1 MVGHSAKLCDIAYD
15 SIEMDFDIVREQGA
29 RGVPIFYGDATQEAS
44 LRKANLP
51 QARVFVVAIP
61 DSAGAARAVSLARRI
76 NPNVHIV
83 ARVRYVRDMARLY
96 ALGANVIVSEEVEAS
111 VKIFSE
117 VLSHYDVPAEMIEEF
132 GGVAAPKPHP

>member
-1 MVGHSAKLCDIAYD
+1 M
-15 SIEMDFDIVREQGA
+15 EQQGA

-51 QARVFVVAIP
+51 AARVFVVAIP
-61 DSAGAARAVSLARRI
+61 DPAGAARAVAVARRI
-76 NPNVHIV
+76 NPAVHIV

-111 VKIFSE
+111 IKIFSA
-117 VLSHYDVPAEMIEEF
+117 VLGHYGVSGGNDRRVR
-132 GGVAAPKPHP
+132 GVAAPRHRD